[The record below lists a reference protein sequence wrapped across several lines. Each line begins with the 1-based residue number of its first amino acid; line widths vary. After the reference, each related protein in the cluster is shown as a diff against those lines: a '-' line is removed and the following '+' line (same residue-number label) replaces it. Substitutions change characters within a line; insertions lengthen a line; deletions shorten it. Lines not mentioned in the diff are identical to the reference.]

1 MTTTTTTYYDDD
13 TMMTPQQ
20 LLRIWNSQQRRIAKE
35 SITAEERAKK
45 TLTKIEF
52 YNKLMQF
59 GYRLR
64 YKQITLELDEDT
76 GWTLLTIGK
85 KKIYQATIGDMIN
98 AVQKY
103 YGVKIK
109 WGTF

>member
-1 MTTTTTTYYDDD
+1 MTTTTTYYDDD

-20 LLRIWNSQQRRIAKE
+20 LLRVWNSQQRRLAKE
-35 SITAEERAKK
+35 GISKEERAKK
-45 TLTKIEF
+45 SISKLEF

-64 YKQITLELDEDT
+64 YKDITLELDEDT

-85 KKIYQATIGDMIN
+85 KKIWQATIGDLIN
-98 AVQKY
+98 AVHKY
-103 YGVKIK
+103 YGATIK
-109 WGTF
+109 YDAF